1 MGCNNNK
8 CNKMDF
14 PKMTKEQKDAFYQKV
29 FSGENKNH
37 FVDKPDRF
45 VLEEDISRQE
55 DINDH
60 LNLLIEDILDNTI
73 SSGYVDAD
81 DIVNTLQG
89 IINIHE
95 LRTHKLW
102 EHFKIIFE
110 LDEHAPC
117 NSQKKS
123 YNPDRKVDPFDPFKE

>member
-1 MGCNNNK
+1 MGCN
-8 CNKMDF
+8 
-14 PKMTKEQKDAFYQKV
+14 
-29 FSGENKNH
+29 GENCGKRYNWDFGPDNEAKQKSLFKNFFAPRMNH
-37 FVDKPDRF
+37 FADKPDRF
-45 VLEEDISRQE
+45 VLEEDILHQE

-60 LNLLIEDILDNTI
+60 LNLLIEDMMD
-73 SSGYVDAD
+73 DP
-81 DIVNTLQG
+81 DIVDVDEVINTLQG

>member
-29 FSGENKNH
+29 FSGENKNR
-37 FVDKPDRF
+37 FVDRPDRF
-45 VLEEDISRQE
+45 VLEEDIYRQE

>member
-1 MGCNNNK
+1 MACN
-8 CNKMDF
+8 
-14 PKMTKEQKDAFYQKV
+14 
-29 FSGENKNH
+29 GENCGKRYNWDFGSSFEPRINH

-45 VLEEDISRQE
+45 VLEDDIIHQE

-60 LNLLIEDILDNTI
+60 LNLLIEDMMD
-73 SSGYVDAD
+73 DP
-81 DIVNTLQG
+81 DIVDVDEVINTLQG

>member
-14 PKMTKEQKDAFYQKV
+14 PKMTKKQKDAFYQKV

-45 VLEEDISRQE
+45 VLEDDISHQE

-60 LNLLIEDILDNTI
+60 LNLLIEDILDAPKLI
-73 SSGYVDAD
+73 DAD
-81 DIVNTLQG
+81 EIVNTLQG

-102 EHFKIIFE
+102 EHFRMIFE
-110 LDEHAPC
+110 LDEYRPC
-117 NSQKKS
+117 NSDKNC
-123 YNPDRKVDPFDPFKE
+123 YNPDKKVDPFDPFKE

>member
-1 MGCNNNK
+1 
-8 CNKMDF
+8 MDF
-14 PKMTKEQKDAFYQKV
+14 PKITKEQKDAFYQKV

-117 NSQKKS
+117 NSQQKS

>member
-1 MGCNNNK
+1 MGCNNKK

-14 PKMTKEQKDAFYQKV
+14 PQMTNEQKDAFYQSI
-29 FSGENKNH
+29 FLGGARNH

-110 LDEHAPC
+110 LDEYRPC
-117 NSQKKS
+117 NSDKNC
-123 YNPDRKVDPFDPFKE
+123 YNPDKKVDPFDPFKE

>member
-1 MGCNNNK
+1 MIDDETFQNILANTRKITNK
-8 CNKMDF
+8 LEELNK
-14 PKMTKEQKDAFYQKV
+14 K
-29 FSGENKNH
+29 NKQ
-37 FVDKPDRF
+37 DRF

-73 SSGYVDAD
+73 SSGYVYAD

-110 LDEHAPC
+110 LDEYRPC
-117 NSQKKS
+117 NSDKNC
-123 YNPDRKVDPFDPFKE
+123 YNPDKKVDPFDPFKE

>member
-1 MGCNNNK
+1 M
-8 CNKMDF
+8 
-14 PKMTKEQKDAFYQKV
+14 
-29 FSGENKNH
+29 
-37 FVDKPDRF
+37 DKPDRF
-45 VLEEDISRQE
+45 VLEEDISHQE

-60 LNLLIEDILDNTI
+60 LNLLIEDMMD
-73 SSGYVDAD
+73 DP
-81 DIVNTLQG
+81 DIVDVDEVINTLQG

>member
-1 MGCNNNK
+1 MGCN
-8 CNKMDF
+8 
-14 PKMTKEQKDAFYQKV
+14 
-29 FSGENKNH
+29 GENCGKRYSWDLEPDDEKNPKYFSSIFFAPRMNH

-45 VLEEDISRQE
+45 VLEEDILRQE

-60 LNLLIEDILDNTI
+60 LNLLIEDMMD
-73 SSGYVDAD
+73 DP
-81 DIVNTLQG
+81 DIVDVDEVINTLQG

-110 LDEHAPC
+110 LDEHPPC

>member
-45 VLEEDISRQE
+45 VLEEDISHQE

-60 LNLLIEDILDNTI
+60 LNLLIEDILDAPKLI
-73 SSGYVDAD
+73 DAD
-81 DIVNTLQG
+81 EIVNTLQG

-102 EHFKIIFE
+102 EHFIMIFE
-110 LDEHAPC
+110 LDEYRPC
-117 NSQKKS
+117 NSDKNC
-123 YNPDRKVDPFDPFKE
+123 YNPDKKVDPFDPFKE

>member
-1 MGCNNNK
+1 
-8 CNKMDF
+8 MDF

-60 LNLLIEDILDNTI
+60 LNLLIEDMMD
-73 SSGYVDAD
+73 DP
-81 DIVNTLQG
+81 DIVDVDEVINTLQG

>member
-14 PKMTKEQKDAFYQKV
+14 PKITKEQKDAFYQKV

-117 NSQKKS
+117 NSQQKS

>member
-1 MGCNNNK
+1 
-8 CNKMDF
+8 
-14 PKMTKEQKDAFYQKV
+14 MTKEQKDSFYQKV
-29 FSGENKNH
+29 FLGVNKNH
-37 FVDKPDRF
+37 FMDKPDRF
-45 VLEEDISRQE
+45 VLEEDILRQE

-60 LNLLIEDILDNTI
+60 LNLLIEDMMD
-73 SSGYVDAD
+73 DP
-81 DIVNTLQG
+81 DIVDVDEVINTLQG

>member
-117 NSQKKS
+117 NSQQKS